1 MVVFWDISQY
11 TIERKPAE
19 KVQVDGTV
27 FLKKGSTH
35 GFYVQCSGPTH
46 QHCPGALVN
55 TAFLLCSINS

>member
-27 FLKKGSTH
+27 FFKKAAHMVSM
-35 GFYVQCSGPTH
+35 YSAVGPHT
-46 QHCPGALVN
+46 
-55 TAFLLCSINS
+55 SIVRVL